1 MFMVHR
7 KDIVSNYMAPIF
19 DSYQWWLDLAKNA
32 LEDADEFEMRLWEDN
47 VYGIESGERFGVRV
61 PNNMSK
67 EIVFKGKVTEEL
79 KQEILTNFLTDEG
92 YIKWFTL
99 ILKKDD
105 KHIFS
110 SEHYGDETYITVETK
125 EQVNAIKEWAKAY
138 PIIWR
143 VDVFECQKD

>member
-47 VYGIESGERFGVRV
+47 VYGIKSGERFGVRV

>member
-1 MFMVHR
+1 MVHK
-7 KDIVSNYMAPIF
+7 KDFASNYMAPIF
-19 DSYQWWLDLAKNA
+19 DSYEWWLDLAKNA
-32 LEDADEFEMRLWEDN
+32 LEDADEFEMRLWKDDFE
-47 VYGIESGERFGVRV
+47 GIKSGQRFGVRV
-61 PNNMSK
+61 LNNMTK

-99 ILKKDD
+99 ILKKNK
-105 KHIFS
+105 KHIFDS
-110 SEHYGDETYITVETK
+110 GHYGDETYITVETK
-125 EQVNAIKEWAKAY
+125 EQVNAIEEWAKAY

>member
-7 KDIVSNYMAPIF
+7 KDIASNYMAPIF
-19 DSYQWWLDLAKNA
+19 DSYEWWLDLVKNA
-32 LEDADEFEMRLWEDN
+32 LEDADEFEMRFWEDD
-47 VYGIESGERFGVRV
+47 VDGIESGERFGVRV

-79 KQEILTNFLTDEG
+79 KQETLTNFLTDKG

>member
-7 KDIVSNYMAPIF
+7 KDIASNYMAPIF
-19 DSYQWWLDLAKNA
+19 DSYEWWLDLAKNA

-47 VYGIESGERFGVRV
+47 VYGIKSGERFGVRV

-105 KHIFS
+105 KHIFL
-110 SEHYGDETYITVETK
+110 
-125 EQVNAIKEWAKAY
+125 VNTMEMKHILLLKQRNKLMLLRNGLR
-138 PIIWR
+138 PTP
-143 VDVFECQKD
+143 